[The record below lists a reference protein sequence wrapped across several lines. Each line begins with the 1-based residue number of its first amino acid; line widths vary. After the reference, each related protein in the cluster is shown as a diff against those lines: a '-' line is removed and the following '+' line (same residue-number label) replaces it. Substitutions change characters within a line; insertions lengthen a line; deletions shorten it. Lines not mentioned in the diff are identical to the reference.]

1 LASEPESESDPDPEE
16 LSAFLAAFLTGLAD
30 SSDESESDEESLAF
44 FCGTTAFSD
53 FFWALLALPLEAA
66 ETLEAALDLF

>member
-1 LASEPESESDPDPEE
+1 
-16 LSAFLAAFLTGLAD
+16 LTGLAD